1 MAGVAMVGLSGS
13 LIKNTIKESPLGNV
27 LGFRDAAP
35 EPIADE
41 PEATTALVGEL
52 PYFTSVTISGLT
64 CFLLGVFFVLFAQ
77 IL

>member
-27 LGFRDAAP
+27 LDAAP

-64 CFLLGVFFVLFAQ
+64 CFLLGVFFILFAQ